1 MLDEFWWV
9 AKLKNRKCLS
19 RVIHTILTFFA
30 WQGVHFFVIYLVP
43 LSARVK
49 RQFFQ
54 SVDRPGVDPKTA
66 RV

>member
-1 MLDEFWWV
+1 MFV
-9 AKLKNRKCLS
+9 K
-19 RVIHTILTFFA
+19 VIHTILTFFRM
-30 WQGVHFFVIYLVP
+30 GTRVHFFVIYLLP

-66 RV
+66 RVLIDPN